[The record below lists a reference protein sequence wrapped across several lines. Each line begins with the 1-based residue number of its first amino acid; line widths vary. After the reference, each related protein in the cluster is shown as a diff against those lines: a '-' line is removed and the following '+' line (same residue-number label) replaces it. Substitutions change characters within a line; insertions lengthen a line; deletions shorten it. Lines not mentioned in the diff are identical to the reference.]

1 MKATL
6 KENIMYGVDEGEA
19 TYEDL
24 VAACKD
30 ANAYDFIMD
39 VNKFPKGFDTK
50 IDEGGG
56 NLSGG

>member
-1 MKATL
+1 MKGTL
-6 KENIMYGVDEGEA
+6 EANIAYGV
-19 TYEDL
+19 EDGQWTMDDIIT
-24 VAACKD
+24 AAKD

-39 VNKFPKGFDTK
+39 KEKFPKGFKTE

>member
-1 MKATL
+1 MKGTL
-6 KENIMYGVDEGEA
+6 EENITYGVEKHEYTIQDVY
-19 TYEDL
+19 T
-24 VAACKD
+24 AAKD

-39 VNKFPKGFDTK
+39 KDKFPKGFKTE